1 MQIIRY
7 LVFGML
13 TFFISIASYLFFVHT
28 VIPKPTAAN
37 AASWTVAVMFAY
49 FTNRKWVFNG
59 KTGVKQETVYQFLH
73 FIEAR
78 FLTLLAEEILIWLFI
93 EQIGLPGLP
102 VKTAA
107 QGAVILL
114 NYILS
119 KLWIFKEDDSR
130 IE

>member
-1 MQIIRY
+1 MQIILY

-13 TFFISIASYLFFVHT
+13 TFLISTASYLFFVHT

-37 AASWTVAVMFAY
+37 AASWVLAVLFAY

-59 KTGVKQETVYQFLH
+59 KTGIKQETAYQFLH

-78 FLTLLAEEILIWLFI
+78 LLTLLVEEILIWLFI
-93 EQIGLPGLP
+93 ERIGLPDLP
-102 VKTAA
+102 VKAAA
-107 QGAVILL
+107 QGVVILL

-119 KLWIFKEDDSR
+119 KLWIFKADDSR